1 LEIIVMRRNRLL
13 LTVFLLA
20 LMLALGTSAYASTVW
35 NPAAT
40 GKWGVAANWT
50 NGVPVA
56 VAPGEIK
63 AVFNV
68 Q

>member
-1 LEIIVMRRNRLL
+1 MRRNRLL

-40 GKWGVAANWT
+40 GKWGVAAN
-50 NGVPVA
+50 
-56 VAPGEIK
+56 
-63 AVFNV
+63 
-68 Q
+68 